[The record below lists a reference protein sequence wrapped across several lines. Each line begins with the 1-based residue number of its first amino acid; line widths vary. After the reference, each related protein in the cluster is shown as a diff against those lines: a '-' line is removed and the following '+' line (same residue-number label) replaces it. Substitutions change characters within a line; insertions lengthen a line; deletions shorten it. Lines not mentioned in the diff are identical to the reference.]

1 MTDMK
6 CPKCQFE
13 NPADNS
19 FCSRCGTQ
27 ILPSEETTIS
37 STKTLKTPMRKLIRG
52 TIFAKRFEVIEE
64 LGKGGMGSVYK
75 VFDKKI
81 KDKIALKVLTPV
93 VAADE
98 KTIERFRNELKYA
111 RKISHRNV
119 CRMYDL
125 SEEEGIPYIM
135 MEYVPG
141 EDLKSLIRRIGQLPV
156 GKAISITKQ
165 VCEGLAEAHKLG
177 VVHRDLKPQNIMVD
191 REGNAR
197 IMDFGIARSIKTKGI
212 TETGMI
218 IGTPDYMSPEQVG
231 GKEADQRSDIYS
243 LGVILFEMLT
253 GKVPFEGSTPLSVVL
268 KHKTEAPPEAKKFDA
283 QVPDEL
289 SRVILKCMQKDKQ
302 NRYQGAEE
310 LLSELRETERGITSA
325 KRAFLEKKSI
335 KEKLGTINWKRFIL
349 YGGAAVLL
357 ILIVVAGYSLFTGRR
372 EAIDSIAVLPLKNL
386 SGIPEQEY
394 FADGMTESLIS
405 NLTQIGAIRR
415 VISSTSVMQYKGV
428 QKPLPEIARELRVD
442 AVVEGSVMYSG
453 QRVRIN
459 IQLIE
464 AKSDRNIWSK
474 SYERDVRD
482 VLSLQSELAR
492 AIAREIKIAVTPEEK
507 ARLASVRPVNPEAYQ
522 LTLRGRSFWNKRT
535 EKDLK
540 KAIEHFED
548 AIEKDPTYALA
559 HAGLADAYN
568 MLGSYDF
575 IPSREAFPKAK
586 EAVLKAL
593 DLDETLAEAYTSSA
607 WVKHHFDWDCFGAET
622 DYNWAIGLNAS
633 YATAHHWYG
642 ILLRDMGRFD
652 EALVEIERARE
663 LNPLSVSINTSL
675 ASLFYYAR
683 QYDWAIEQCKKAI
696 GMDPNFHWVHNV
708 LASAYLQKF
717 SFDEAI
723 AEFLEAV
730 NLSDGNSSYVA
741 DFAFAY
747 AVAGNRNEA
756 LKILEELFK
765 RSKQGYVS
773 QYAIASIYAALEKN
787 DQAFEFLEE
796 AFKERDRSLLLL
808 KIDPRVDNLRADPR
822 FIALLEK
829 VGLE

>member
-98 KTIERFRNELKYA
+98 KTIERFRNELKYT

-212 TETGMI
+212 TETGMM
-218 IGTPDYMSPEQVG
+218 IGTPDYMSPEQVE

-283 QVPDEL
+283 QVPDDL

-302 NRYQGAEE
+302 NRCQGAEE
-310 LLSELRETERGITSA
+310 LLSELREIERGITSA

-335 KEKLGTINWKRFIL
+335 KEKLGTINRKRFIL
-349 YGGAAVLL
+349 YGGAVVLL
-357 ILIVVAGYSLFTGRR
+357 ILIVVASYSLFTGRR

-442 AVVEGSVMYSG
+442 AIVEGSVMYSG
-453 QRVRIN
+453 QRVQIN
-459 IQLIE
+459 IRLIE

-492 AIAREIKIAVTPEEK
+492 AIAREIKIAVTPEET

-535 EKDLK
+535 EEDLK

-586 EAVLKAL
+586 EAALKAL
-593 DLDETLAEAYTSSA
+593 DLDETLAEAYTSLA

-633 YATAHHWYG
+633 YATAYHWYG

-723 AEFLEAV
+723 AEFIEAV
-730 NLSDGNSSYVA
+730 SLSDGNSSYVA
-741 DFAFAY
+741 DLAFAY
-747 AVAGNRNEA
+747 AVAGNRNES
-756 LKILEELFK
+756 LKILEELFE

-773 QYAIASIYAALEKN
+773 QYAIASIYAALGKN
-787 DQAFEFLEE
+787 DQAFEFLEK

-808 KIDPRVDNLRADPR
+808 KIDPRVDSLRTDPR
-822 FIALLEK
+822 FTVLLEK